1 MEERPGAQR
10 LNRKLM
16 VFPDRCREQVYH
28 HLSHFEI
35 GGDKRIYQHL
45 SNLLPEGGKAVGA
58 LSHYPHATT

>member
-35 GGDKRIYQHL
+35 GVGGGIIDR
-45 SNLLPEGGKAVGA
+45 NRERGLLPVGRDGEV
-58 LSHYPHATT
+58 